1 MKLQLAAFI
10 AATALTGVVFAAGDQ
25 PAWWHSHGHGG
36 GGVTAFGKPGD
47 PKKVSRSINVEMTDD
62 TRFTPAVISVK
73 RGETIRF
80 NVKNAGKE
88 KHEMVLGTEGEL
100 KERYEMMKKMQ
111 EIAHAEVNAVTL
123 DGGMSGVLIWQF
135 TKSGSVPFACLLP
148 GHYDA
153 GMKGSVVVE

>member
-1 MKLQLAAFI
+1 
-10 AATALTGVVFAAGDQ
+10 
-25 PAWWHSHGHGG
+25 
-36 GGVTAFGKPGD
+36 
-47 PKKVSRSINVEMTDD
+47 MTDD
-62 TRFTPAVISVK
+62 MRFTPAVITVK

-88 KHEMVLGTEGEL
+88 KHELVLGTEGEL

-111 EIAHAEVNAVTL
+111 DIAHAEVNAVTL
-123 DGGMSGVLIWQF
+123 DGGKSGVLIWQF
-135 TKSGSVPFACLLP
+135 TKSGTVPFAYLLP